1 MSGKAIS
8 ALKEKTEKLKS
19 VEEMLRKEVAE
30 LQERLSQ
37 HKLTVSRC
45 DIELSLINDAF
56 KLKFGDVP
64 YDERDSA
71 LAAMANLN
79 EIEQLEAELQKE
91 RSQTKWMESEVERLS
106 GLVPTKPLE
115 DVNVQDLMV
124 RQHDL
129 EVELQSLKIRNQKRE
144 KNIRLAENKITS
156 TACDIRDLQIRLEK
170 KEEVNR
176 RNMELQRKVDELA
189 QETAQIADEYKDE
202 NARLHDIQEKLSGV
216 NREIESVNEYIEDN
230 EETIHANTSVH
241 NEFLQVQ
248 EQLEKFNEPFLEM
261 KRKHEQFVEESEG
274 LRKNMRSQLAE
285 IVRLIEKVKC

>member
-37 HKLTVSRC
+37 HKLAVSRC

-129 EVELQSLKIRNQKRE
+129 EEELQSLKIRNQKRE